1 MFSLTVSRESG
12 TPFWSTCPVFPYPG
26 ILFPDQVAVHDD
38 FAFVMVQK
46 CTYHV
51 YGGALSGAVG
61 SRERE
66 EPILSGA
73 ERDIVHGKG
82 VPVALPSPVTLVIPR
97 M

>member
-66 EPILSGA
+66 EPISPALNGTLSTARGF
-73 ERDIVHGKG
+73 
-82 VPVALPSPVTLVIPR
+82 P
-97 M
+97 

>member
-1 MFSLTVSRESG
+1 
-12 TPFWSTCPVFPYPG
+12 
-26 ILFPDQVAVHDD
+26 
-38 FAFVMVQK
+38 MVQK